1 MKYNGTI
8 YRPPVEARTF
18 LLPVTEG
25 CTHNSCTFCNMF
37 QNVPFR
43 MLSASEV
50 EESLQEARQNYS
62 RYCDKVQ
69 RVYLVGADPFALSAK
84 KLLERIELIKQ
95 YLPNSRVFTMYARTD
110 NIVSKSDD
118 ELKAL
123 TMSRK
128 T

>member
-1 MKYNGTI
+1 MRSISFCDKPRASNHTADARQLFQKSILRRFSDMELNII
-8 YRPPVEARTF
+8 YTTV
-18 LLPVTEG
+18 
-25 CTHNSCTFCNMF
+25 
-37 QNVPFR
+37 
-43 MLSASEV
+43 SAV

-95 YLPNSRVFTMYARTD
+95 YLPNAGGVTLYSRTD
-110 NIVSKSDD
+110 NIGSKSDD